1 MNAAACPIDSP
12 TEPMPLV
19 DLVEI
24 QRPSEGGALQ
34 PAPPLPQKQQRHI
47 GAILRELK
55 GWSDTEVARVLR
67 HQREE
72 RQRFG
77 EAAIAQGLADQQDV
91 LFALSQQF
99 NYHYVPE
106 SRRSL
111 QPELVAAVQPFSRQ
125 AEAFRAIRS
134 QLMLRAFAP
143 DEPRHAMAVVSPDSG
158 DGKTFFT
165 ANLGVV
171 LAQLGG
177 RVLVIDADLRGPRLH
192 QLFGL
197 PNMVGLSS
205 LLSGRGD
212 KHLIHQAPDIP
223 SLFVLP
229 VGITPPNPTELIE
242 RPAFRQLLTDL
253 VRQFDHV
260 LIDTPA
266 LRHGSDAYAIA
277 AKCGTALTVARRHHS
292 RMDGL
297 QALVSGMRACS
308 AKLAG
313 VVVNEF

>member
-1 MNAAACPIDSP
+1 MNAAARRPIDAQ
-12 TEPMPLV
+12 TEPSPRLDV
-19 DLVEI
+19 VEI
-24 QRPSEGGALQ
+24 KPSPEGSAPQLASQQRP
-34 PAPPLPQKQQRHI
+34 I

-55 GWSDTEVARVLR
+55 GWSDAEFARVVR
-67 HQREE
+67 HQNEHG
-72 RQRFG
+72 QRFG
-77 EAAIAQGLADQQDV
+77 DAAITLGLADLQDV

-99 NYHYVPE
+99 NYHYAPE

-125 AEAFRAIRS
+125 AEAFRATRS

-143 DEPRHAMAVVSPDSG
+143 DQPKCALAVLSADSG

-177 RVLVIDADLRGPRLH
+177 RVLVIDADLRSPRLH

-197 PNMVGLSS
+197 PNRVGLSS

-212 KHLIHQAPDIP
+212 KRLIQQAPDIP

-229 VGITPPNPTELIE
+229 VGITPPNPIELLE
-242 RPAFRQLLTDL
+242 RPAFRLLLADL
-253 VRQFDHV
+253 VRKFDHV

-266 LRHGSDAYAIA
+266 LRHGSDAYAVA
-277 AKCGTALTVARRHHS
+277 AKCGAALVIARRHHS
-292 RMDGL
+292 RMDAL
-297 QALVSGMRACS
+297 QNLVSGVQACS
-308 AKLAG
+308 ARLAG